1 MTKQTKN
8 DISEAAGCLG
18 SLPSR
23 AGMSFLASRLVMKQ
37 LVMKQMA
44 TGGTMVVLDKG
55 SSAEVMVAE
64 IRRQEIEQAQRVMR
78 IGRKCNDMPV
88 VQPEAE
94 PYYRQFDKRRP

>member
-8 DISEAAGCLG
+8 DISEAAGCLE

-23 AGMSFLASRLVMKQ
+23 AGMSFLASR

-78 IGRKCNDMPV
+78 IGRKRNDMPV